1 MRGVSK
7 KDFIFDEF
15 EFSFFFF
22 LRRQITRDTFSL
34 LGNDR
39 YGKFVNSSS
48 FLFFFFSS
56 LQITFCRGN
65 KFEWTNEARESSKN
79 EKNRRSDN
87 EIRRRCWKRVELIIL
102 REEKKKKK
110 NERREG
116 KQLFVECFT
125 YHQPTLISIFFLF
138 KRILLSRIGIKTFRI
153 IVSNHPPPV
162 SKQIIPVETKGSKE
176 REPPRIP
183 LQRRA

>member
-1 MRGVSK
+1 MLADRFVRGVSK

-87 EIRRRCWKRVELIIL
+87 EIRRRCWKRVELIIS

-110 NERREG
+110 RTTRRDNSCLSNALLTTNLL
-116 KQLFVECFT
+116 LFQF
-125 YHQPTLISIFFLF
+125 SFFSNVSSFHELGL
-138 KRILLSRIGIKTFRI
+138 KLSG
-153 IVSNHPPPV
+153 
-162 SKQIIPVETKGSKE
+162 
-176 REPPRIP
+176 
-183 LQRRA
+183 